1 VSTSGYALIVCPDR
15 TLPAESFKEVIIL
28 SMTKATQTSPR
39 KAAANRRNAS
49 KSTGPRT
56 AKGKSRSRL
65 NALKHGILA
74 SQAVISTIEGSA
86 ERKLFEAT
94 VAGLA
99 DDFQPVGTYEQLLV
113 QEIAACFWRLRR
125 LHKFENHAAAEV
137 RGGPIRE
144 LINRYP
150 EDEQPPPGRS
160 AFYLQR
166 GMLATTEQVYDEA
179 GLSGI
184 SLPNEAD
191 TMRVIR
197 YQAAIIRTRE
207 RAVKSLREMR
217 KDRGRRGVREP
228 APPAIDRAAARRDAS
243 GGEATLLPAMFSVN
257 AWHKFEEV
265 VDEGLLAQEAE
276 LRGQMVRE
284 DKPAD
289 QTKPKDI
296 DIEDMKRG
304 FYRAMYG
311 REMPEESAE
320 TPATPEKA
328 PDQAPEQPKTS

>member
-1 VSTSGYALIVCPDR
+1 MTTATRTS
-15 TLPAESFKEVIIL
+15 
-28 SMTKATQTSPR
+28 QR
-39 KAAANRRNAS
+39 KAAANRRNAL

-56 AKGKSRSRL
+56 PQGKARARL

-125 LHKFENHAAAEV
+125 LHKFENLAAAEV
-137 RGGPIRE
+137 RGGPITQ
-144 LINRYP
+144 LINRNP
-150 EDEQPPPGRS
+150 EEDEEPPPGRS

-179 GLSGI
+179 GLNGI

-207 RAVKSLREMR
+207 RAVKSLRERR
-217 KDRGRRGVREP
+217 KERGQRAVRES
-228 APPAIDRAAARRDAS
+228 APPAIDRAAARREAS
-243 GGEATLLPAMFSVN
+243 RGEATLLPAMFSVN
-257 AWHKFEEV
+257 AWRKFGEV
-265 VDEGLLAQEAE
+265 VDEGVKMHEAE
-276 LRGQMVRE
+276 LRGQMVGE
-284 DKPAD
+284 EAPTD
-289 QTKPKDI
+289 QTKPKTLS
-296 DIEDMKRG
+296 
-304 FYRAMYG
+304 
-311 REMPEESAE
+311 PEEKDRRLDRALYDVFGIGE
-320 TPATPEKA
+320 P
-328 PDQAPEQPKTS
+328 PEQSAAGSHDAKTDPNQPRSS